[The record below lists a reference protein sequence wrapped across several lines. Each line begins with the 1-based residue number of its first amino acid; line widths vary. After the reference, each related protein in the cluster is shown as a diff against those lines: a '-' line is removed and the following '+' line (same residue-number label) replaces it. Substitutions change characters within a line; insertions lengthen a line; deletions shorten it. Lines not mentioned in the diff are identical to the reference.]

1 MANGK
6 ALRPRVYTARDAAA
20 DPTTK
25 PDGYLQKIVK
35 YIPAEIVAAYVALA
49 DAVPTKMQDNKPL
62 ENPTLWI
69 IYWILLVLTPLYT
82 WFFTQ
87 EVNKPKPVFQTVV
100 APIAFTAWVF
110 AIGGPFAKCKFDLN
124 QPAIGT
130 IVLIVTL
137 LLIPLAEHIFIPTP
151 PPPVG
156 GGGT

>member
-1 MANGK
+1 MARIK
-6 ALRPRVYTARDAAA
+6 ALRPRVYTERDAQA
-20 DPTTK
+20 DPPTK

-49 DAVPTKMQDNKPL
+49 DLVPPKLEDNKPL
-62 ENPTLWI
+62 DNPTLWV

-87 EVNKPKPVFQTVV
+87 EANKPKPVFQTVV

-110 AIGGPFAKCKFDLN
+110 AIGGPFAKLKSDWD

-130 IVLIVTL
+130 IVLIVVL
-137 LLIPLAEHIFIPTP
+137 LLIPLAERIFIPP
-151 PPPVG
+151 PPPPG
-156 GGGT
+156 GGGGV